1 MKKLV
6 LALILMSFSC
16 CSSQKT
22 KLNGLKICLK
32 KEDISILE
40 KGLADFESRL
50 GNKYKGMDKEESY
63 IQFLSEFINN
73 DISPDFFL
81 NPELESTRGKIK
93 ELRIWTMT
101 EESDE
106 SMEAEI
112 RLDGSEPEKS
122 LGILTLTNEFQNCL
136 IDKIS
141 NDGIKNFLAV
151 RTKVPNI
158 SSGLSAKYILDGI
171 DEKDLKDETNRL
183 VIVLGIYYEFSLN
196 LEK

>member
-1 MKKLV
+1 M
-6 LALILMSFSC
+6 
-16 CSSQKT
+16 
-22 KLNGLKICLK
+22 K